1 MLHYI
6 DRINSTNHYVKDL
19 LQKSYPEELSMFI
32 AKEQTQG
39 RGQQGNYWFSDTGKN
54 HTGTIVFYPVELPPS
69 LQYQLSKLLS
79 LAIIKTLQHFV
90 QSDNLSVKWP
100 NDIYYGNQKI
110 AGILIESSI
119 LGNQFEYVIGGIG
132 ININQDYFPDYLP
145 NPISLKM
152 ITQKHIALD
161 QFNRLLHREIQSMY
175 KHTDLLKKHID
186 HDFLNRLYLR
196 NTLATFKS
204 GGQIFKAYIK
214 DVDSYGRLILK
225 REDGQQLVYAFKEIE
240 YILT

>member
-1 MLHYI
+1 MLHYLEH
-6 DRINSTNHYVKDL
+6 INSTNNYVKNI
-19 LQKSYPEELSMFI
+19 LQKEYPRELSMFI

-54 HTGTIVFYPVELPPS
+54 HTGTIVFYPAQLPPS

-79 LAIIKTLQHFV
+79 LSILNTLQHFV
-90 QSDNLSVKWP
+90 QPDNLSVKWP
-100 NDIYYGNQKI
+100 NDIYYDNQKI

-119 LGNQFEYVIGGIG
+119 LGDHLEYVIGGIG
-132 ININQDYFPDYLP
+132 ININQDHFPDYLP

-152 ITQKHIALD
+152 ISQKHIPLG

-175 KHTDLLKKHID
+175 NNTDLFGKQID
-186 HDFLNRLYLR
+186 LDFLNHLYLR

-204 GGQIFKAYIK
+204 RGQIFKAYIK
-214 DVDSYGRLILK
+214 NVDSYGRLILK
-225 REDGQQLVYAFKEIE
+225 HEDGQQLVYAFKEIE
-240 YILT
+240 YIPV